1 MLIKRFFTSVEVKKL
16 KLFSKE
22 GSVYEISYSFS
33 QKKKVRHRIA
43 AVRIKQYSNL
53 KVMFSRGSHRE
64 KEN

>member
-33 QKKKVRHRIA
+33 QKKVRHRIA

-53 KVMFSRGSHRE
+53 KDMFSRGSHRE
-64 KEN
+64 KEK

>member
-33 QKKKVRHRIA
+33 QKKS
-43 AVRIKQYSNL
+43 QTQD
-53 KVMFSRGSHRE
+53 SRSM
-64 KEN
+64 N

>member
-33 QKKKVRHRIA
+33 QKKKSDTGEP
-43 AVRIKQYSNL
+43 Q
-53 KVMFSRGSHRE
+53 
-64 KEN
+64 